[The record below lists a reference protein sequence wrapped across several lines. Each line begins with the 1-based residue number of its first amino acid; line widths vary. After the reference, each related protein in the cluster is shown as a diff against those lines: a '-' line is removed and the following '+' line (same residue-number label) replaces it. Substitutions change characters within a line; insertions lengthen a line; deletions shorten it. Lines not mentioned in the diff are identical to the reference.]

1 MTTVAKDKLIYY
13 VEEIERQLEAKK
25 DILDTIK
32 SFYDEARS
40 DGFDVKALK
49 NLIKIRKIDAKK
61 REEEEEI
68 LTLYMHTIG
77 MLNEDITCLVSNN

>member
-1 MTTVAKDKLIYY
+1 MTTIAKEKLIYY
-13 VEEIERQLEAKK
+13 IEEIERQIEAKK

-32 SFYDEARS
+32 SFYEEAKS

-49 NLIKIRKIDAKK
+49 NLIKIRRLDSKK

-77 MLNEDITCLVSNN
+77 MLNNK